1 MLRASRLKN
10 KKNKIPHAAITAYN
24 ENMPAGMKKKA
35 ATFAEAVSAR
45 YPGLLEKIQTLIV
58 DAERAFAGNA
68 PESDGSFLWEHTV
81 HVAGLAFKLAEAEKR
96 DPVPVAIAALFHD
109 AGKFAGGRYHEGDI
123 AEEARAAGLAE
134 ALLPKTRM
142 KAAERKEIVAAIL
155 ALYDERGAANAI
167 SDIVHD
173 ADFLSKFGYL
183 GVAAFFT
190 KSALRGRPLRDT
202 VVQSL
207 SKELTYNMRTKS
219 ARAFAERKSADSA
232 AFYKALLEELRD
244 VHDLRFDVLERRI
257 PAPGR
262 PGETLSIRLV
272 LPQTCEAC
280 GGRWS
285 VESRTDRGLKCEK
298 LEARAICRRCGA
310 THEISFCLPE
320 LPAEP
325 ART

>member
-1 MLRASRLKN
+1 MVKDS
-10 KKNKIPHAAITAYN
+10 
-24 ENMPAGMKKKA
+24 KKKA

-45 YPGLLEKIQTLIV
+45 YPGLLEKIQSLIV

-96 DPVPVAIAALFHD
+96 DPIPVAIAALFHD
-109 AGKFAGGRYHEGDI
+109 AGKFAGGRYHEGDV

-134 ALLPKTRM
+134 ALLPKVRM
-142 KAAERKEIVAAIL
+142 TAVERKVIIAALL
-155 ALYDERGAANAI
+155 ALYDERSSANAI
-167 SDIVHD
+167 ADIVHD

-190 KSALRGRPLRDT
+190 KAALRGRPLRDT

-207 SKELTYNMRTKS
+207 SKELTYAACLPLNMRTKS
-219 ARAFAERKSADSA
+219 ARTFAERKAADSS
-232 AFYKALLEELRD
+232 AFYRALLKELRD

-257 PAPGR
+257 PAPGHL
-262 PGETLSIRLV
+262 GESLSIRIV
-272 LPQTCEAC
+272 LPRTCEAC
-280 GGRWS
+280 GGRWR
-285 VESRTDRGLKCEK
+285 VESETARGLKCEK
-298 LEARAICRRCGA
+298 LEARAVCRGCGT

-320 LPAEP
+320 LSSGPA
-325 ART
+325 